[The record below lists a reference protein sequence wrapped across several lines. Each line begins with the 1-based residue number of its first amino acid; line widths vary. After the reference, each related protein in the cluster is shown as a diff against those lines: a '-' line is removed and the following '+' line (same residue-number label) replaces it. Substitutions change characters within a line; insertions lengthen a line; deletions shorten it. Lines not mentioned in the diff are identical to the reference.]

1 MKRPTDKYNDP
12 GPRTLRMLL
21 VRGGLLLVL
30 AAVMGT
36 LAGWTKG
43 VRATDSAK
51 TPDTGIAARRIGSL
65 GCSHAHQDRI
75 FERQDA
81 CQQGNNAGNDLA
93 HDSVV

>member
-30 AAVMGT
+30 AAVIGT

-43 VRATDSAK
+43 VRATDAAK
-51 TPDTGIAARRIGSL
+51 IAGLAGSPRAGSEAWAISSRPPTARWT
-65 GCSHAHQDRI
+65 
-75 FERQDA
+75 
-81 CQQGNNAGNDLA
+81 
-93 HDSVV
+93 